1 MKKLNWNSNEVMD
14 VYYRDFKILSSELS
28 YTNLFLWRKK
38 YDFHYDIIDEFL
50 WVINVKDK
58 DTFYFSQP
66 IGNYD
71 HEEKLIKSI
80 ENLKNKYGKIIIK
93 KTDGRLIEILKKSSI
108 DFTSVEDRDSFDYI
122 YDFKMIRELE
132 GKLYHKKKNHVNQF
146 ISKYTDWEYETL
158 TNDNIKDVLEMS
170 DQWFLERDAI
180 ELNEEKVGIESILKY
195 FDNLAYSGGLLRVEG
210 KVVAFTLG
218 EMLNQDTLVIH
229 IEKADTNYKG
239 VYAMVN
245 QQYLLHQNEDI
256 QWVNREQDLGI
267 EGLRKSKLSYH
278 PVSFIEKFIV
288 TLK

>member
-14 VYYRDFKILSSELS
+14 DYYSEFKILSSELS